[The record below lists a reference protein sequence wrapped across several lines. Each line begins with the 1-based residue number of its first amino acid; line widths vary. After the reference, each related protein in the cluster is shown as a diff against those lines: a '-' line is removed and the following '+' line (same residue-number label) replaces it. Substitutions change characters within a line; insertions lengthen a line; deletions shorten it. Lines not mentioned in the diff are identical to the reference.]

1 MSDFVFDWI
10 LEQAE
15 VAPSAK
21 CLGTPAGWLSYGE
34 AATRLLRLAGVLQ
47 QLGVQRGDKV
57 LLALPNVPATVLAS
71 YAVQLLGAAAVELSR
86 EWGAELVGS
95 IAAQTGARLAVVYGR
110 DAASWAKVGQV
121 SQLAVVHPT
130 EPPERLVSLLGGRV
144 RAWLT
149 EDGQVPAAPGPP
161 AGEVTPVRDLE
172 AMALLVYTSGST
184 GAPRGVIQTH
194 RNIAANTHSIVEYL
208 KLTSAD
214 RVLSVLPLFY
224 CYGKSL
230 LQTHLYVGGSIFFDE
245 RFLYPRVVLEAL
257 GQEEC
262 TGFAGVPLTFE
273 LIRRQVD
280 PRTLRLRSL
289 RYLTQAGG
297 AMRQDTIRWV
307 REAFAPATL
316 YVMYGQTEATARLSY
331 LPPEHAVDKLGSIGR
346 GIPNVVLRVVD
357 EAGHRVPPGEVGH
370 LVARGDNVS
379 PGYFGAPEA
388 TAEIL
393 RDGWLWTGDLA
404 RRDADGFLF
413 ITGRSKEMLKLGGHR
428 VSPLEIEE
436 VLGKHPDVVEA
447 AVVGVP
453 DELGGEAAHAFV
465 VRRPGAQTTEAELKR
480 HCRDALPA
488 LKVPKGF
495 TFAESLPRTHVGK
508 LARAELKARLT
519 CGSPRTS

>member
-34 AATRLLRLAGVLQ
+34 VASRLQRVAGALQ
-47 QLGVQRGDKV
+47 ALGVKRGDRV
-57 LLALPNVPATVLAS
+57 ILALPNVPATVIAS

-86 EWGAELVGS
+86 EWSAELVGG
-95 IAAQTGARLAVVYGR
+95 IAAQTGARLAIAYGR
-110 DAASWAKVGQV
+110 DAATWAKVGQV
-121 SQLAVVHPT
+121 SQVVVVHPT
-130 EPPERLVSLLGGRV
+130 EPPERLAALLGGRLQ
-144 RAWLT
+144 AWLK
-149 EDGQVPAAPGPP
+149 EDGTL
-161 AGEVTPVRDLE
+161 AGEWPAPAPVRDLD

-194 RNIAANTHSIVEYL
+194 KNIAANTHSIVQYL

-214 RVLSVLPLFY
+214 RVMSVLPLFY

-245 RFLYPRVVLEAL
+245 RFMYPRVVMEAL

-280 PRTLRLRSL
+280 LRTVNLRSL

-297 AMRQDTIRWV
+297 AMRHDTIHWV

-331 LPPEHAVDKLGSIGR
+331 LPPEHAQDKFGSIGR
-346 GIPNVVLRVVD
+346 GIPNVLLRVVD
-357 EAGHRVPPGEVGH
+357 EAGKELPPGEVGH

-379 PGYFGAPEA
+379 PGYFMDPAG

-393 RDGWLWTGDLA
+393 HDGWLWTGDLA
-404 RRDADGFLF
+404 RRDGDGFLY
-413 ITGRSKEMLKLGGHR
+413 IAGRSKEMLKLGGHR
-428 VSPLEIEE
+428 VSPMELEE
-436 VLGKHPDVVEA
+436 VLGKHPDVVES

-488 LKVPKGF
+488 FKVPKEF

-519 CGSPRTS
+519 CASPKTS